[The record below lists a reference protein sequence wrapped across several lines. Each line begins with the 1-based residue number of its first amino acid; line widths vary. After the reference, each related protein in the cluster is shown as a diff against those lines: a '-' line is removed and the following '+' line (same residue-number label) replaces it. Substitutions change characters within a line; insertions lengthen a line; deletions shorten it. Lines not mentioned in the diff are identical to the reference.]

1 MSFWE
6 RFDQWLEDRMNWLR
20 LVFPWI
26 LLGGGA
32 ILAFTTAFGGLTFNL
47 EIGQVVGWFVSL
59 IVVLL
64 ALAILGGFLAFIFWF
79 LPRLLGSTAISVIII
94 AGAALVF
101 INVIGGGKPVFDLEA
116 LLEPIL
122 SLIR

>member
-1 MSFWE
+1 MLWE

-20 LVFPWI
+20 LVFPWVLFWGGVI
-26 LLGGGA
+26 LTV
-32 ILAFTTAFGGLTFNL
+32 TTAFGGLTFNL

-64 ALAILGGFLAFIFWF
+64 ALAVLGGFIAFIFWF
-79 LPRLLGSTAISVIII
+79 LPRLLGSTVFSVIII

-122 SLIR
+122 SLVR